1 MESFF
6 IKVLKYPRNYD
17 FLKQIKLDDIVDNMK
32 KFRELPQ
39 QSMTNEFVLIYKLL
53 LVNPATIA
61 GQKGPFR
68 QLEG

>member
-1 MESFF
+1 MT
-6 IKVLKYPRNYD
+6 LH
-17 FLKQIKLDDIVDNMK
+17 VDNMK
-32 KFRELPQ
+32 KFRKLPR
-39 QSMTNEFVLIYKLL
+39 QSLTNEFVPIYKLL